1 MAENVSKDD
10 HGVEPS
16 EEQELKVD
24 GVVEDET
31 AGTESVNGND
41 ADDDT
46 PSPYEEATMPCYTE
60 DDPIIRNLNM
70 KLCGL
75 LTLHYPARD
84 VKLIVDGDAALR
96 ILSMFHQ
103 RSDKR
108 WTDHLDPRWSSAAS
122 GWVVLDL
129 GEPLAMSYMPMSE
142 PRERTVVDPQ
152 VAA

>member
-1 MAENVSKDD
+1 MSENESKDS
-10 HGVEPS
+10 HEVESS
-16 EEQELKVD
+16 EEQELKAA

-31 AGTESVNGND
+31 AGTESD
-41 ADDDT
+41 QEAMDDDA
-46 PSPYEEATMPCYTE
+46 PGPYETADMPCYTE

-142 PRERTVVDPQ
+142 PRERTVVDPL

>member
-1 MAENVSKDD
+1 MAEKKSEDNQE
-10 HGVEPS
+10 VEPS
-16 EEQELKVD
+16 DEQELKAD
-24 GVVEDET
+24 GVVENET
-31 AGTESVNGND
+31 PGTESVNGTD
-41 ADDDT
+41 VDDDA
-46 PSPYEEATMPCYTE
+46 PGPYETADMPCFTE

-75 LTLHYPARD
+75 LTFHYPARD

-108 WTDHLDPRWSSAAS
+108 WADHLDPRWSSAAS

-129 GEPLAMSYMPMSE
+129 GEPLAMSYMPMGE
-142 PRERTVVDPQ
+142 PRERTVVDPL